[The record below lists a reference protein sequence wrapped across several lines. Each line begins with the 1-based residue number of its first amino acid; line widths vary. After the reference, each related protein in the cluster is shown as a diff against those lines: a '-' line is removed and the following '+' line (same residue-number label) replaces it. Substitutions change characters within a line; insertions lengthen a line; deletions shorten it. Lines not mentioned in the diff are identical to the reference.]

1 MLFVQNEWDP
11 PPLAGQPMAITELL
25 DEMALLALPAGSRVV
40 TIDEA
45 RENLPRASKILIAMQ
60 SLHDLAHDL
69 TEELEVLVEQLPPH
83 DEHVVEVA
91 DQLGSLVKEWQFL
104 GDALEDTGARVAGFD
119 PGHLEWHGVVD
130 GYLVLYSWSQG
141 EDDIEWWH
149 PLDTGINGRR
159 PLVEA

>member
-1 MLFVQNEWDP
+1 MQNEWNP
-11 PPLAGQPMAITELL
+11 PPLAGQPMSISELL
-25 DEMALLALPAGSRVV
+25 DEMALLALPDGTRVV

-45 RENLPRASKILIAMQ
+45 RNELPMAIRLLNNLQ
-60 SLHDLAHDL
+60 SLQDQAHDL
-69 TEELEVLVEQLPPH
+69 TEELEILVEALPPH
-83 DEHVVEVA
+83 HEHVAEVA
-91 DQLGSLVKEWQFL
+91 DQLGNLVKEWQGI
-104 GDALEDTGARVAGFD
+104 GDRLESTGANIAGFN

-130 GYLVLYSWSQG
+130 GHLVLYSWCEG

>member
-1 MLFVQNEWDP
+1 
-11 PPLAGQPMAITELL
+11 MAITELL
-25 DEMALLALPAGSRVV
+25 DEMALLALPVGSRVV

-60 SLHDLAHDL
+60 SLQDLAHDL

>member
-1 MLFVQNEWDP
+1 MNVS
-11 PPLAGQPMAITELL
+11 ELL
-25 DEMALLALPAGSRVV
+25 DEFALLSLPDGSRVV

-45 RENLPRASKILIAMQ
+45 RIELPLAKKLLINLQ
-60 SLHDLAHDL
+60 SLQDEAHHL
-69 TEELEVLVEQLPPH
+69 TEELENLVENLAPH

-91 DQLGSLVKEWQFL
+91 DQLGNLVKEWQAV
-104 GDALEDTGARVAGFD
+104 GDKLENLGARVAGFD

-149 PLDTGINGRR
+149 PLDSGINGRR
-159 PLVEA
+159 PLIEA

>member
-60 SLHDLAHDL
+60 SLQDLAHDL

>member
-1 MLFVQNEWDP
+1 VQNEWNP
-11 PPLAGQPMAITELL
+11 PPLAGQPMKVSELL
-25 DEMALLALPAGSRVV
+25 DEMALLSLPAGSRVV

-45 RENLPRASKILIAMQ
+45 RIELPLAKKLLINLQ
-60 SLHDLAHDL
+60 SLQDEAHDL
-69 TEELEVLVEQLPPH
+69 TDELEVLVQDLPPH
-83 DEHVVEVA
+83 HEHVVEVA
-91 DQLGSLVKEWQFL
+91 EQLGDLVKEWQAT
-104 GDALEDTGARVAGFD
+104 GDDLENLGARIAGFD

-130 GYLVLYSWSQG
+130 GYLVLFSWSQG

>member
-45 RENLPRASKILIAMQ
+45 RENLPRASKILTAMQ
-60 SLHDLAHDL
+60 SLQDLAHDL